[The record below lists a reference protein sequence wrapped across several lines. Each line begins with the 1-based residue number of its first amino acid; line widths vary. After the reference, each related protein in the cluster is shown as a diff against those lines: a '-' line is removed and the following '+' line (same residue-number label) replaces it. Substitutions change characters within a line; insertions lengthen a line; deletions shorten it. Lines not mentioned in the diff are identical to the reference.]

1 VEAFKELNEK
11 LKKCEEEKQ
20 QIMSRMKISEEKY
33 GKLKADFDEVW
44 KKLLDKEKKFND
56 IQLEVRFLKKS
67 FFLIKKIY

>member
-1 VEAFKELNEK
+1 MEAFKELNEK